1 MRWEFLLILL
11 GLLLAGAMLLTVIF
25 GKQHGR
31 HGYGATITRTMED
44 LAFAGPPTQLL
55 INPGAPIGGDPHCKI
70 ARPRHDGQLA
80 SSEGPP
86 TDHRQGVG
94 KRAHDGFADTLV

>member
-31 HGYGATITRTMED
+31 HGYGSTIPRTIED
-44 LAFAGPPTQLL
+44 LAFAGHPTGLL
-55 INPGAPIGGDPHCKI
+55 IKLEPPVGGDPHCKM

-86 TDHRQGVG
+86 KDHRQGVG
-94 KRAHDGFADTLV
+94 KKGS